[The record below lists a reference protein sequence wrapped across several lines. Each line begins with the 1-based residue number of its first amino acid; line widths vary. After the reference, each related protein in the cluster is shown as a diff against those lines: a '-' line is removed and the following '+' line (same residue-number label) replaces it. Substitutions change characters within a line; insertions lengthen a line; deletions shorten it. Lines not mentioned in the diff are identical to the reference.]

1 MATGN
6 LTPHFNRKARQMAIK
21 LDFKQSTW
29 DKNKPKDLKKDN
41 LSPALKDV
49 EKTMGDDK
57 KLAACI
63 AAINQASVAAED
75 LMDGDC
81 NAKKNKELNAAL
93 KKLVGDCRG
102 KIKELQEALDESSE
116 DEDEEGDDLNKLL
129 GKDKFGIFLKKA
141 KSADTADKGT
151 GFCFCFHKL
160 DGTKCELVLVPP
172 AKVNSK
178 YAKLKSKLP
187 KIDSEYK
194 KRNIVTGMAYRDDK
208 FLVLE
213 CLPGEEPPEVPGMD
227 KKLRTWAKSH
237 KSDISP
243 MKKVRMS
250 IPGMA
255 PIVID
260 VPEDNELEDSASE
273 TEEQATTGVP
283 PQAPPTMPEATATAT
298 AGAVPPQAPAPTNGA
313 VNPEAMENRR
323 VEFVKARLFWNSALE
338 TAVQTI
344 EKVKDAIRDHYLD
357 DPELFKVATSK
368 LKQFDTIMDNIGDD
382 LRDVLDQYVSTPKS
396 RQEQLR
402 ELGNQARE
410 TAEKFLSY
418 VKNDALL
425 NAVDNEADMGL
436 DGVKIREPLEKALKD
451 LISKLA

>member
-1 MATGN
+1 
-6 LTPHFNRKARQMAIK
+6 MAIK

-41 LSPALKDV
+41 LSAALKDV
-49 EKTMGDDK
+49 EKTMGDQK

-63 AAINQASVAAED
+63 AAINQASAAAED

-81 NAKKNKELNAAL
+81 SAKKNKELNGAL
-93 KKLVGDCRG
+93 KKLVSDCKD
-102 KIKELQEALDESSE
+102 KIKELQEALDEGAE

-129 GKDKFGIFLKKA
+129 GRDKFGIFLKKA
-141 KSADTADKGT
+141 KGADSADKGA

-172 AKVNSK
+172 AKINAK
-178 YAKLKSKLP
+178 YTKLKSKLP

-227 KKLRTWAKSH
+227 KKLRVWAKSH

-260 VPEDNELEDSASE
+260 VPEEGELEGSTSE
-273 TEEQATTGVP
+273 TEEQLATGVP
-283 PQAPPTMPEATATAT
+283 PQAPPTTPEATAATTASD
-298 AGAVPPQAPAPTNGA
+298 VPPQAPPTPTNGA
-313 VNPEAMENRR
+313 VTPEALEDRR
-323 VEFVKARLFWNSALE
+323 KEFVKARLFWNSTLE

-357 DPELFKVATSK
+357 DPEMFKLASSK
-368 LKQFDTIMDNIGDD
+368 LGQFDAIMDNIGDE
-382 LRDVLDQYVSTPKS
+382 LRDILDKYVSTPKS
-396 RQEQLR
+396 RMEQLR
-402 ELGNQARE
+402 ELGTQAKE
-410 TAEKFLSY
+410 TADKFLKY
-418 VKNDALL
+418 VGSDPLM

-451 LISKLA
+451 LINKLA